1 MTEALGF
8 LPSFCKHGAHAF
20 ELFRLW
26 PGLLLNGVL
35 LFVVPGI
42 LVTVG
47 PYFHATR
54 NKTSGFIACC
64 EKRWPSP
71 SDRIKL

>member
-26 PGLLLNGVL
+26 PGLLLNAVL
-35 LFVVPGI
+35 LFVVPE
-42 LVTVG
+42 
-47 PYFHATR
+47 F
-54 NKTSGFIACC
+54 S
-64 EKRWPSP
+64 
-71 SDRIKL
+71 